1 MFKFLKEKLKAAV
14 SRISSAIEKEEPV
27 AEEMQ
32 ASPQIESSEVFTK
45 EEESRIEVPPPPVE
59 EEEIIEEKAEIKH
72 VEKIPEKPKHIELPK
87 KKEEIKEVKPLSV
100 KKKETP
106 LGSKGLVP
114 PPIPP
119 ESDPLNV
126 VRDTFKY
133 LEEQRKKEAVR
144 EEPVKEAPKEF
155 IQEQKQGFFAKL
167 KQAITTTKISSEK
180 FDELFWE
187 LEVAMLENNVA
198 FEVIEKIKSDLKLNL
213 VEKPIHRG
221 SIEEAIESS
230 LRNSVGELFDCTDN
244 ISLLNKIKAKI
255 QKPYVVCFLGA
266 NGSGKTTTIAKI
278 TYLLQN
284 KGLKCV
290 LAAGD
295 TWRSAAIQQLEEHAK
310 RLNTPIVKHD
320 YGADP
325 AAIAFD
331 AIEMAKARG
340 IDVVLIDTAGRQ
352 HSNANLMDEMK
363 KIVRVAKPDLKIY
376 IGEMIAGNDCIEQIQ
391 SFDAAVGIDGVIL
404 SKADIDEKGGTA
416 ISVTYVTKKPI
427 LYLGMGQ
434 EYKDLEEFDKEK
446 ILNNLGL

>member
-1 MFKFLKEKLKAAV
+1 MFKFLKDKLKAAV
-14 SRISSAIEKEEPV
+14 SKISSAIEREGTAEIPPPLEPR
-27 AEEMQ
+27 
-32 ASPQIESSEVFTK
+32 EVFTQDEVK
-45 EEESRIEVPPPPVE
+45 DIEEEIEVPPPPEV
-59 EEEIIEEKAEIKH
+59 IEEKEEVIK
-72 VEKIPEKPKHIELPK
+72 EQPKKEAIEKPKKEEKKKALEAKELPK
-87 KKEEIKEVKPLSV
+87 KEIAEKPAVKEARQEPVKEIKKEEVRLPFVEEKKEIIHEKPKEVIKEAPKEIVRE
-100 KKKETP
+100 KK
-106 LGSKGLVP
+106 
-114 PPIPP
+114 
-119 ESDPLNV
+119 
-126 VRDTFKY
+126 
-133 LEEQRKKEAVR
+133 
-144 EEPVKEAPKEF
+144 EEPVKEEK
-155 IQEQKQGFFAKL
+155 KGFFSRL
-167 KQAITTTKISSEK
+167 KQAITTTKISAGK
-180 FDELFWE
+180 FDELFWDLE
-187 LEVAMLENNVA
+187 LAMLENNVA
-198 FEVIEKIKSDLKLNL
+198 FEVIEKIKADLKQAL
-213 VEKPIHRG
+213 VEKPIIRG
-221 SIEEAIESS
+221 KVEDAVVDS
-230 LRNSVGELFDCTDN
+230 LRESIGSLFDN
-244 ISLLNKIKAKI
+244 YKAIDFVKEARGK
-255 QKPYVVCFLGA
+255 KPYVVCFLGA

-278 TYLLQN
+278 AYMLQQ

-310 RLNTPIVKHD
+310 NLNVPIVKHD

-363 KIVRVAKPDLKIY
+363 KIIRVAKPDLKVY

-434 EYKDLEEFDKEK
+434 QYKDLEEFDKEK
-446 ILNNLGL
+446 ILNSLGL